1 MKNLGYQHLQ
11 TKLQKELQNLKDTGL
26 YKAEREI
33 SSPQRIEIETNVGKA
48 LNFCANNYLGFAE
61 RQEVI
66 DASIEGMNRY
76 GFGLA
81 SVRFICGTQSP
92 HVLLEKKIADFLE
105 VDDAILFSSCFD
117 ANAGIFE
124 ALLTEHDAILSDA
137 LNHASLI
144 DGIRLCKAK
153 RCRYAN
159 NDMNALEQQLET
171 LHGVKIKLI
180 VTDGVFSMDG
190 SFAKLDQLCRLAE
203 KYEAMVMV
211 DDSHAV
217 GFIGKGGK
225 GTPALFDVID
235 QVDLVSGTFGK
246 ALGGA
251 SGGYIAGRKEV
262 IEWLRQRARP
272 YLFSN
277 SLAPSIACATLKVF
291 DLLESQGQALRQKL
305 KDNATYFRSEMT
317 KLGFHLLE
325 GEHPI
330 IPVMCQDAELASQM
344 AEHLLLE
351 GVYVIGFSY
360 PVVPMG
366 QARVRVQISAIHE
379 KQHLEQAV
387 NAFAK
392 VGRQLNIIP

>member
-1 MKNLGYQHLQ
+1 MNLGYQHLQ
-11 TKLQKELQNLKDTGL
+11 TKLQKEIQNLKETGL
-26 YKAEREI
+26 YKVEREI
-33 SSPQRIEIETNVGKA
+33 FSPQQIEIATATGKA
-48 LNFCANNYLGFAE
+48 LNFCANNYLGFAQ

-66 DASIEGMNRY
+66 DASIAGMNSY

-92 HVLLEKKIADFLE
+92 HLLLEKQIAHFLE

-117 ANAGIFE
+117 ANGGVFE
-124 ALLTEHDAILSDA
+124 ALLTEHDAVFSDA

-159 NDMNALEQQLET
+159 NDMNDLEKQLEA
-171 LHGVKIKLI
+171 LHHVQIKLI

-190 SFAKLDQLCRLAE
+190 SFAKLDQICKIAE

-217 GFIGKGGK
+217 GFIGKQGK
-225 GTPALFDVID
+225 GTAELFDVTD
-235 QVDLVSGTFGK
+235 KVDLISGTLGK

-251 SGGYIAGRKEV
+251 SGGYIAGRQEV
-262 IEWLRQRARP
+262 IQWLRQRARP

-291 DLLESQGQALRQKL
+291 DMLESEGQALRQKIQ
-305 KDNATYFRSEMT
+305 DNSNYFRHEMT
-317 KLGFHLLE
+317 ALGFHLLE
-325 GEHPI
+325 GDHPI
-330 IPVMCQDAELASQM
+330 IPVMLGDAELAVQM
-344 AEHLLLE
+344 ADRLLQE
-351 GVYVIGFSY
+351 GIYVIGFAY
-360 PVVPMG
+360 PVVPMN

-379 KQHLEQAV
+379 KQHLQQAID
-387 NAFAK
+387 AFAK
-392 VGRQLNIIP
+392 VGRELNIIS